1 MRLIR
6 SDVINTIQSV
16 LIADVIKTTWIVL
29 ITDVIR
35 VLTFD
40 VFLFYRFSMSD
51 VDQKL
56 GAGLKI
62 DHFESDFEMIKLT
75 NNS

>member
-1 MRLIR
+1 MRLIT
-6 SDVINTIQSV
+6 SDVINAIQIR
-16 LIADVIKTTWIVL
+16 LIADVIKTTWITL

-40 VFLFYRFSMSD
+40 VFLFYRFSMSG

-62 DHFESDFEMIKLT
+62 SHFESDFE
-75 NNS
+75 